1 MMKLAILIA
10 AFAFSQIYIE
20 KDSFAA
26 EILVSAA
33 TSLKDVLSDIGR
45 AYQTTSKTVVR
56 FNFGSSSELERQIEA
71 GAPADVFFSADSE
84 KMDMLDQKGLID
96 RATRKNLLSNALV
109 LIAPMDSRSMLQ
121 APRDLLNPEVRRIAL
136 AQPDSVPA
144 GIYAKKYLEAEGL
157 WSGVAV
163 KVVPVLDVRATLAA
177 VESGN
182 VDAGFVYK
190 TDAAISNKVRKVYE
204 VPPGKG
210 PKIVYPIAVMRN
222 SKAKTA
228 ATAFVAYLSSSAGA
242 GVFKKYGFIV
252 LD

>member
-1 MMKLAILIA
+1 MMRLAILIA
-10 AFAFSQIYIE
+10 VFAFSQTYME
-20 KDSFAA
+20 KQAFAA

-33 TSLKDVLSDIGR
+33 TSLKDVLSEIGR
-45 AYQTTSKTVVR
+45 SYETTSKTAVR

-84 KMDMLDQKGLID
+84 KMDILDRKGLID
-96 RATRKNLLSNALV
+96 RVTRKNLLSNALM
-109 LIAPMDSRSMLQ
+109 LIAPIGSRSTLQ
-121 APRDLLNPEVRRIAL
+121 APRDLLNSEVKRIAL

-157 WSGVAV
+157 WSGVAS

-190 TDAAISNKVRKVYE
+190 TDAAISNKVTRVYE

-210 PKIVYPIAVMRN
+210 PKIVYPIAVLRN
-222 SKAKTA
+222 SKVKTA
-228 ATAFVAYLSSSAGA
+228 AVAFVTYVSRSAA
-242 GVFKKYGFIV
+242 AAVFKKYGFIV
-252 LD
+252 FD